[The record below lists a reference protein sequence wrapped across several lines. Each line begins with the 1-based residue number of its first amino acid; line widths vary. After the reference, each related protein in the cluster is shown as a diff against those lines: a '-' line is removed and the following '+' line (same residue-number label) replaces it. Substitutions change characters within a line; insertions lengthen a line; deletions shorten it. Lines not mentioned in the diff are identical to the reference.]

1 MKKLIALVLTVV
13 FVLGLGACAAKEQA
27 HAAHTP
33 KPGREN
39 VTEPENEGSAAA
51 ADGTDAADESA
62 DKSEIPGATR
72 HVVDIWDRTIGEEIA
87 CDTALE
93 KFWEDE
99 TTEYYFG
106 CIKSQYIIVMDNTAR
121 TVDVVTALKEGLI
134 TVETLDDYGIGYF
147 AAPKDY
153 AAFAERIVGALQN
166 EIVFAEE
173 DVLTF
178 FNGVLESI
186 DIKSAE
192 TAEQLFR
199 CIRNCRDVADMT
211 GAALAPM
218 ALPIQ
223 INGRGVGTFD
233 CIYAD
238 DPETGRFYCIVFAE
252 EDVAAF
258 RAYVMELEN

>member
-1 MKKLIALVLTVV
+1 MKKLLVWVLTVA
-13 FVLGLGACAAKEQA
+13 FALGLGACAAKEQA

-33 KPGREN
+33 EPGREN
-39 VTEPENEGSAAA
+39 VAKQENEGSAAA

-72 HVVDIWDRTIGEEIA
+72 HVVDIWDRTKEEELVCA
-87 CDTALE
+87 SAEE

-134 TVETLDDYGIGYF
+134 TVETLDRYGIGYF

-153 AAFAERIVGALQN
+153 AAFAERIIGALES

-186 DIKSAE
+186 DIKAEE
-192 TAEQLFR
+192 TAEMLFQ
-199 CIRNCRDVADMT
+199 CIRNCRDIADMT

-223 INGRGVGTFD
+223 INGQGIGTFD
-233 CIYAD
+233 CIYTEE
-238 DPETGRFYCIVFAE
+238 PETGRLFCVVFSE
-252 EDVAAF
+252 EDAAAF